1 MKHKL
6 LYFSLLLI
14 TIFCFPLLTACE
26 NDGEQQNKPSI
37 ICSTYAEYD
46 WVQNI
51 LGDKK
56 DNFTLTLL
64 TDGGKDLH
72 NYQPAISDIVKISK
86 ADMFIYVGGESTSWV
101 DDALK
106 NKQNKDM
113 IVVNLLS
120 ILGDKAQIEDDFDE
134 EDEHEHE
141 HEHEEEY
148 DEHVWLS
155 LNNAQTFVTEIAKKI
170 ATLDSAN
177 ADIYKENASNHVDS
191 LTELDN
197 EYQTEI
203 GKCRVKTL
211 VFGDRFPFK
220 YLATDYSLT
229 YFAAFS
235 GCSAETEASFETKIN
250 LAKAIKENELAAV
263 VKIETSDGS
272 IAQSIKDTVRN
283 TYNMEIKIIELDS
296 MQKTNSKTSKSY
308 LSIMKSNLTALC
320 EALS

>member
-14 TIFCFPLLTACE
+14 TIFCFPLLVACE
-26 NDGEQQNKPSI
+26 NEGEQQSKTSI

-56 DNFTLTLL
+56 ENFSLTLL

-72 NYQPAISDIVKISK
+72 NYQPSISDIVKISK

-113 IVVNLLS
+113 IVINLLS

-134 EDEHEHE
+134 EEGEHEA
-141 HEHEEEY
+141 EY

-170 ATLDSAN
+170 ATLDSEN
-177 ADIYKENASNHVDS
+177 ATTYQENASNYVDS

-203 GKCRVKTL
+203 GKSKVKTL

-220 YLATDYSLT
+220 YLATDYNLT
-229 YFAAFS
+229 CFAAFS